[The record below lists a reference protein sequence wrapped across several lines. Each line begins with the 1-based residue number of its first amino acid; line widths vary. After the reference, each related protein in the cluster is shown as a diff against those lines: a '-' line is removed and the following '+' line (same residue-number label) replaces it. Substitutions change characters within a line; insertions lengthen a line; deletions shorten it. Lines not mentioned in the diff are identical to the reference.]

1 MKEEQ
6 LCVLVVDDEISIL
19 YLIKFALEEE
29 TKWRVLLSSSG
40 QEGLMQAQREVPD
53 IILSDVRMPQ
63 MNGLEMIRQLRSQS
77 KTQNIPIL
85 LITSMPHEISSQMSD
100 QLGISQVIAKPF
112 DPFILVDLMVSIL
125 QSSNISN
132 TNY

>member
-1 MKEEQ
+1 M
-6 LCVLVVDDEISIL
+6 DDEIDIL
-19 YLIKFALEEE
+19 SLIEFVLEEE

-40 QEGLMQAQREVPD
+40 QEGLIQAQREVPD
-53 IILSDVRMPQ
+53 IILSDIYMPQ
-63 MNGLEMIRQLRSQS
+63 MNGIEMIRRLRSQS

-85 LITSMPHEISSQMSD
+85 LMTSLPHNIQLQVLY

-112 DPFILVDLMVSIL
+112 DPLILVDLMVSTF

-132 TNY
+132 D

>member
-19 YLIKFALEEE
+19 YLIKFALEKE
-29 TKWRVLLSSSG
+29 TKWQILLSSSG
-40 QEGLMQAQREVPD
+40 QEGLMQAQKEVPD
-53 IILSDVRMPQ
+53 IILSDVRMPR
-63 MNGLEMIRQLRSQS
+63 MNGLEMIRQLRFQS

-85 LITSMPHEISSQMSD
+85 LLTSMPHKLSSQMSD

-112 DPFILVDLMVSIL
+112 NPLILVDLIVSIL
-125 QSSNISN
+125 QSNNTSND
-132 TNY
+132 

>member
-1 MKEEQ
+1 MKLKEV
-6 LCVLVVDDEISIL
+6 CVLVVDDEIDIL
-19 YLIKFALEEE
+19 SLIEFVLEEE

-40 QEGLMQAQREVPD
+40 QEGLIQAQREVPD
-53 IILSDVRMPQ
+53 IILSDIYMPQ
-63 MNGLEMIRQLRSQS
+63 MNGIEMIRRLRSQS

-85 LITSMPHEISSQMSD
+85 LMTSLPHNIQLQVLY

-112 DPFILVDLMVSIL
+112 DPLILVDLMVSTF

-132 TNY
+132 D

>member
-19 YLIKFALEEE
+19 YLIKFVLEEE

-53 IILSDVRMPQ
+53 IILSDVRMPR
-63 MNGLEMIRQLRSQS
+63 MNGLEMIRQLRSQPT
-77 KTQNIPIL
+77 TQNIPVL
-85 LITSMPHEISSQMSD
+85 LITSLPHVISSQMSD
-100 QLGISQVIAKPF
+100 QLNISQVIAKPF

-132 TNY
+132 D